1 MADKQPSFKIKDDP
15 TITEMYANK
24 VVSTMFDGHAVVIT
38 FGSGRILPER
48 TDEQPKEGATICVN
62 CRIAL
67 SPPAAI
73 ELVNSINN
81 MMKAV
86 QAAQHKTLPPE
97 NEVN

>member
-1 MADKQPSFKIKDDP
+1 MADRQPFFKINDNSAV
-15 TITEMYANK
+15 TEIYANK
-24 VVSTMFDGHAVVIT
+24 IVGTMFDGHAVVIT
-38 FGSGRILPER
+38 LGTGRILPER
-48 TDEQPKEGATICVN
+48 TDEQPKEGAIICVN

-73 ELVNSINN
+73 ELINSINN

-86 QAAQHKTLPPE
+86 QNAQHNTVPPD

>member
-1 MADKQPSFKIKDDP
+1 MADKQATFRISDDRAV
-15 TITEMYANK
+15 TEIYANK
-24 VVSTMFDGHAVVIT
+24 IVSTMFDGHAVVIT
-38 FGSGRILPER
+38 FGSGRIVPER

-86 QAAQHKTLPPE
+86 QNAQAQKPAA
-97 NEVN
+97 